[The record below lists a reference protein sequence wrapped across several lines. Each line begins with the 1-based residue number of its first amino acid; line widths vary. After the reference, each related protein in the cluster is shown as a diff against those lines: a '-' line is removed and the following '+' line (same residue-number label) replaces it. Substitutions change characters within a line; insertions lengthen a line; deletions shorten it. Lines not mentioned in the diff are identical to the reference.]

1 MKDFPRFCYCGFPC
15 CTHHDKPEPVGEVRF
30 LSSGKP
36 RLLSAEEIDVLFN
49 GGGITHCPFEPK
61 ENPTLASEREQRL
74 FDQGKGLRHD
84 FCKHYARPGESFT
97 EATKRIDKALFAK
110 KITSKI
116 KPAAHAF
123 VLNMKQFAESMK
135 KVKEVM
141 AKMPKPKSK

>member
-1 MKDFPRFCYCGFPC
+1 MKDFSHFCYCGSPY
-15 CTHHDKPEPVGEVRF
+15 CTHHDKPEPVG
-30 LSSGKP
+30 K
-36 RLLSAEEIDVLFN
+36 LLSAEEIDALFN
-49 GGGITHCPFEPK
+49 GGGGITHCPFEPK

-84 FCKHYARPGESFT
+84 FCKHYARPGESFA

-116 KPAAHAF
+116 KPTAHAF